1 MNRLPEVIATVQRR
15 RRWSTEEKV
24 AILDAVFRRGG
35 SVAAAA
41 DRHQVSRALIYL
53 WRSQVRSGA
62 MPGVILN
69 DGGAAAFAP
78 VTLVTNAPAA
88 TSHPVAPAARGR
100 RRSGTIEVRLSNGR
114 TVKADDSIAPDV
126 LAAIVSALDGAAP

>member
-1 MNRLPEVIATVQRR
+1 MSRLPEVIATVQRR

-24 AILDAVFRRGG
+24 AILDAAFRRGG

-41 DRHQVSRALIYL
+41 DRYDVSRALIYL

-62 MPGVILN
+62 MPGVTLN

-78 VTLVTNAPAA
+78 VTLVTDASAA
-88 TSHPVAPAARGR
+88 TSQSVATAAKER
-100 RRSGTIEVRLSNGR
+100 RRSSIIEVRLSNG
-114 TVKADDSIAPDV
+114 
-126 LAAIVSALDGAAP
+126 